1 MVSASWCFY
10 CAGTAFGYAGR
21 VLSDGLCAGEGLGR
35 VRGRMFACF
44 RDGCPPFGG
53 RLGLGKGLP

>member
-1 MVSASWCFY
+1 VVFY

-21 VLSDGLCAGEGLGR
+21 VLSDGLCAGEGLA
-35 VRGRMFACF
+35 VRGGGPWVFARF

-53 RLGLGKGLP
+53 RLGLGKGLL